1 MSFFA
6 ELKQRNVLRVGTAYI
21 VSAWLLIQVAETV
34 FPLFGFDD
42 TPARIVVIVLAIGFI
57 PSLVLAWAFELT
69 PEGVKKEKDVDRS
82 QPARPQAGKKLD
94 RAIMVVL
101 ALGLAYFA
109 FDKFVLNPQRAA
121 ELAEQARQQ
130 GRSEALV
137 ESYGEKSIAVLAFD
151 DMSPQ
156 RDQEYLSDGIAEELL
171 NLLAQI
177 PELRVI
183 SRSSAFS
190 YKGKDVKLNQVAQE
204 LNVAHILEGSVRK
217 AGNRIRITA
226 QLIDARS
233 DTHLWSETYDRM
245 LDDVFAIQD
254 EIAAEVVDQLKIQL
268 LGEAPRLVETDPEAY
283 ALYLQARHLSR
294 LGSDEGYSQSNEL
307 FQQVLAIDPG
317 YLAAWNDM
325 AASYINQVG
334 AGLLSAEQGYAL
346 AREAVAE
353 MLARDPDYGPAHAR
367 LGWIAMR
374 YEKDL
379 AQAARHLERALEL
392 DPANVDIIANAAVLL
407 TALQRF
413 DASTRVNEYATA
425 RDPLSPVRHGNLA
438 VSHLYAG
445 RWQEAI
451 ASLETALRLSPGR
464 IYAHY
469 LIGVARLMQD
479 QPAAALEAMWQE
491 QSETYRVQGTALA
504 LHALGRED
512 ESAATLRALEERWG
526 EQSPA
531 AVAGVYAFAGDADTA
546 FERLDRAVEQRDI
559 SLGWIFQMPYFA
571 PVHDDPRWGR
581 FLQQIGTS
589 PADLDGIAFEVTLPQ
604 S

>member
-6 ELKQRNVLRVGTAYI
+6 ELKQRNVLRVGTAYV

-42 TPARIVVIVLAIGFI
+42 TPARIVVIVLAIGFV
-57 PSLVLAWAFELT
+57 PALVLAWVFEWT
-69 PEGVKKEKDVDRS
+69 PDGLKKEKDVDRS
-82 QPARPQAGKKLD
+82 QPARPHAGRTLN
-94 RAIMVVL
+94 RAIIVVL

-109 FDKFVLNPQRAA
+109 FDKFVLHPQRAA
-121 ELAEQARQQ
+121 ELAEKAREQ
-130 GRSEALV
+130 GRAEALV

-151 DMSPQ
+151 DMSPEG
-156 RDQEYLSDGIAEELL
+156 DQEYLSDGIAEELL
-171 NLLAQI
+171 NLLAKI

-190 YKGKDVKLNQVAQE
+190 YKGKDIKLAEVAEE

-233 DTHLWSETYDRM
+233 DTHLWSETYDRT

-254 EIAAEVVDQLKIQL
+254 EIAAEVVDQLKIKL
-268 LGEAPRLVETDPEAY
+268 LGDAPRLVETDPEAY
-283 ALYLQARHLSR
+283 GLYLQARHLSR
-294 LGSDEGYSQSNEL
+294 LGSDEGYRQSNEL
-307 FQQVLAIDPG
+307 FEKVLAIDPG

-334 AGLLSAEQGYAL
+334 AGLLSAEEGYAL
-346 AREAVAE
+346 AREAVGE
-353 MLARDPDYGPAHAR
+353 MLSRDPNYAPAHAR

-379 AQAARHLERALEL
+379 VEAARHLERALAL
-392 DPANVDIIANAAVLL
+392 DPSNVDIIANAAVLL
-407 TALQRF
+407 TALRRF
-413 DASTRVNEYATA
+413 DESTRVNEYATA
-425 RDPLSPVRHGNLA
+425 RDPLNPVRHGNLA

-464 IYAHY
+464 IYANY
-469 LIGVARLMQD
+469 LIGVAQLMRD
-479 QPAAALEAMWQE
+479 RPAAALEAMQQE
-491 QSETYRVQGTALA
+491 QSETYRVQGMALA
-504 LHALGRED
+504 LHALGRQD
-512 ESAATLRALEERWG
+512 ESAAQLRELEERWG
-526 EQSPA
+526 DKSPA

-546 FERLDRAVEQRDI
+546 FELLDRAVEQRDI
-559 SLGWIFQMPYFA
+559 SLGWIFQMPYFG

-581 FLQQIGTS
+581 FLEQIGAAPTR
-589 PADLDGIAFEVTLPQ
+589 LDGIEFKVTLPKT
-604 S
+604 